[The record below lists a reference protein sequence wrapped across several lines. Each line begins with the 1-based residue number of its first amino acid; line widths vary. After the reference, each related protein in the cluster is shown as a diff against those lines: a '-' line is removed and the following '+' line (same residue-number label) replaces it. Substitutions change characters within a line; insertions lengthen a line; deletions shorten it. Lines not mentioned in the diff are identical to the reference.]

1 MSDIESEKLIQHLK
15 TKWAGRRC
23 PLCNTGNW
31 NVSDKVYELREFHG
45 GGLVIGNIPI
55 VPVVPITCDNCGNT
69 VLVNS
74 IVAGLT
80 KQNKGDKDAK

>member
-1 MSDIESEKLIQHLK
+1 MSDLDSKKLIAHLSN
-15 TKWAGRRC
+15 KWSGRRC

-45 GGLVIGNIPI
+45 GGLVIGGTPI
-55 VPVVPITCDNCGNT
+55 VPVVPVTCDNCGNT
-69 VLVNS
+69 VLVNT

-80 KQNKGDKDAK
+80 PQEQGESNDK